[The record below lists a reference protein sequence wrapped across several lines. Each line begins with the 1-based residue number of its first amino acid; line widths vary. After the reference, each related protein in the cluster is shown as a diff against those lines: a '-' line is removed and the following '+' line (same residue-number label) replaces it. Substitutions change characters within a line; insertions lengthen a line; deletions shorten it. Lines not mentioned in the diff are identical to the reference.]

1 MKWLLILIKG
11 IEEMIYFCLELIVAL
26 GVGSWLRRPFKG
38 VVSLYQ
44 GTCIDRSAIMVG
56 NDSIFWS
63 SAPDTVSARQL
74 YRTCC
79 IPESVAVGRQDSTP
93 SPHPLGHD
101 RGPLCFCRLLA
112 PSVFLG
118 DGVLCGRSDIAC
130 EDISKSEGV
139 FIDCWCIHWRQT
151 DKDR

>member
-63 SAPDTVSARQL
+63 SAPDTVGARQL

-79 IPESVAVGRQDSTP
+79 IPESVAVDGRIPPPAPTPWAMTAAHRDSVDCSLP
-93 SPHPLGHD
+93 V
-101 RGPLCFCRLLA
+101 CFWGTEC
-112 PSVFLG
+112 
-118 DGVLCGRSDIAC
+118 LCGRSDIAC

-139 FIDCWCIHWRQT
+139 FIDCWCIQLQT